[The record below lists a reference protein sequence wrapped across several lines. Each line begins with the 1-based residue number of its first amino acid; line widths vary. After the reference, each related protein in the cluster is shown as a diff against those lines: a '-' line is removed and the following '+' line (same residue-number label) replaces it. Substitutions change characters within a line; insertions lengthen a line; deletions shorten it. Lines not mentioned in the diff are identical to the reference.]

1 MIELLLGAGA
11 AALILAHMLRRKQQI
26 KDQKQQQQGEQQGN
40 SGQRGQGM
48 SQSQTQSNSG
58 GSGGSSGQGSGESQA
73 LQPQEEEFEKAE
85 YSVFDDNA
93 DQVANCYTPEEAKE
107 ALKEKAGLRGTIFN
121 NQTGEEVEPKLDL
134 IEKIT
139 RWLKNLGKKPCRKPV
154 FQSEEEKPQVGP
166 MSQEQINRVL
176 RIAGRN
182 PRSMNLEQDEN
193 LLRTFLEQ
201 INLMDLPV
209 FNVAKKRYEETYQL
223 VEVKKRRRKVRP
235 TMVVVPEEKTI
246 SVSKTSIVPSIIP
259 AQDIDVRPI
268 RTVSE
273 LRRLHPKTKLA
284 LPRWLLGRQLV
295 SHELPVIDYLAEET
309 SKETTSQII
318 RRRKMV
324 DELYIE
330 EYMDTMEV
338 AKEPK
343 GQLLY
348 ILLDGSGSMRNV
360 KSHMAAATAMAVIG
374 RHLEDTSRYLYR
386 LFTTTPEQRHDGMD
400 KSGKEN
406 LLRVIIQDF
415 STDGG
420 TDIPLA
426 LSEAVKDIRAIAS
439 PEDKPEILLISDG
452 EDTITAEQLYSIIGE
467 DIILHTVLVNQS
479 NSSLKAH
486 SSTYVELH
494 AYEGAPE
501 EIRMRS

>member
-1 MIELLLGAGA
+1 MIELLGAGA
-11 AALILAHMLRRKQQI
+11 AALILAYMLRRKQQI
-26 KDQKQQQQGEQQGN
+26 KDQKQQQGGQQGN
-40 SGQRGQGM
+40 AGESGQGM
-48 SQSQTQSNSG
+48 SQSQAQSNSV
-58 GSGGSSGQGSGESQA
+58 GSGGSSGQGTGETQASQF
-73 LQPQEEEFEKAE
+73 QEEEFEKAE

-107 ALKEKAGLRGTIFN
+107 ALKEKAGLRGSIFN
-121 NQTGEEVEPKLDL
+121 NQTGEEIEPKLDL
-134 IEKIT
+134 IEKIL

-154 FQSEEEKPQVGP
+154 FQSDEEKPQVGP
-166 MSQEQINRVL
+166 MSQEQIDRVL
-176 RIAGRN
+176 RIAGSN

-193 LLRTFLEQ
+193 LLRTLLER

-235 TMVVVPEEKTI
+235 TMVVVSEEKTTT
-246 SVSKTSIVPSIIP
+246 VSKTSVVPSIIP
-259 AQDIDVRPI
+259 AQDIDIRPI

-284 LPRWLLGRQLV
+284 LPRWLLGRRLT

-309 SKETTSQII
+309 SEETSSQII
-318 RRRKMV
+318 RRRRIV
-324 DELYIE
+324 DEPYIE

-348 ILLDGSGSMRNV
+348 ILLDGSGSMGGINA
-360 KSHMAAATAMAVIG
+360 HIAAASALAVIG

-386 LFTTTPEQRHDGMD
+386 LFTSTPEQRNDGMD
-400 KSGKEN
+400 KQGKEN
-406 LLRVIIQDF
+406 LLRVIVRDF

-420 TDIPLA
+420 TDIAAA
-426 LSEAVKDIRAIAS
+426 LSTAASDIRAIAS
-439 PEDKPEILLISDG
+439 PDDKPEILLVSDG
-452 EDTITAEQLYSIIGE
+452 EDTVTADQLYSIIGE
-467 DIILHTVLVNQS
+467 DIILHSVLVNNY
-479 NSSLKAH
+479 NSSLQAH
-486 SSTYVELH
+486 SSTYIELH
-494 AYEGAPE
+494 ADEYDPE
-501 EIRMRS
+501 NIRMRN